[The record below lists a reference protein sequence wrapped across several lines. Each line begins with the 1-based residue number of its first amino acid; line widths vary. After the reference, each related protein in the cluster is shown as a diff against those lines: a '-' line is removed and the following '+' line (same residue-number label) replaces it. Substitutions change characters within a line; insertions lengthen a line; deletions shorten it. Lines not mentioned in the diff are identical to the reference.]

1 MTTLF
6 ISAVLIL
13 YLMFVFVSR
22 LLCVNLAKD
31 EEMGKVLFW
40 LVCVG
45 MLIPVVV
52 MIVRHLEYMGVVI

>member
-13 YLMFVFVSR
+13 YLVFVFVSR
-22 LLCVNLAKD
+22 LLFVNLCKD

-45 MLIPVVV
+45 ALVPVVV